1 MKDMRGDTCM
11 LKDAKGAG
19 QMRQDSG
26 EKRRLHCVT
35 FENCVFTPPLAMT
48 QENSTYL
55 YKIRVEDGYCML
67 ALRMF

>member
-1 MKDMRGDTCM
+1 M

-48 QENSTYL
+48 WENGVYSR
-55 YKIRVEDGYCML
+55 KFRVEDDYRSL